1 MINTEIDQKDG
12 LCPAC
17 KALDEKFSTPQ
28 SGDAQVMSFLKDSLH
43 QDCVSCKTLSDCFHS
58 DRLVVALFHDEREDE
73 ETQSESS
80 EGSIES
86 CAEPTNK
93 KPLQQILVWDSVDPM
108 HDHTF
113 IPAENHISRPGKHA
127 SADLIRAKQWLES
140 CRSNH
145 ASDDASGRTCTVQPV
160 RMKTPLRIID
170 CSTLR
175 VRELMPGESYACLS
189 YVWGN
194 VAPAKVAVDSQIDP
208 GSISKTISDAIY
220 VAEKLGIPRLWVD
233 Q

>member
-1 MINTEIDQKDG
+1 MACVRHAKRLTRNSVLLNLEMRRS
-12 LCPAC
+12 CP
-17 KALDEKFSTPQ
+17 FSRTPY
-28 SGDAQVMSFLKDSLH
+28 

-145 ASDDASGRTCTVQPV
+145 ASDDASGRTCTVQ
-160 RMKTPLRIID
+160 K
-170 CSTLR
+170 
-175 VRELMPGESYACLS
+175 
-189 YVWGN
+189 
-194 VAPAKVAVDSQIDP
+194 
-208 GSISKTISDAIY
+208 
-220 VAEKLGIPRLWVD
+220 
-233 Q
+233 